1 MEFWIYYTFIKVPG
15 WIIGNDLKRDFSP
28 ENIPF
33 KIRKFGIL
41 EFWISY
47 TFIKV
52 RGWTIG
58 FHLKR
63 DFSPENIPF
72 KIGKF
77 GILILL

>member
-1 MEFWIYYTFIKVPG
+1 
-15 WIIGNDLKRDFSP
+15 LKRDFSP

-33 KIRKFGIL
+33 KIGKI
-41 EFWISY
+41 WNSY

-52 RGWTIG
+52 HGWTIG

-72 KIGKF
+72 KIRK
-77 GILILL
+77 IAKN